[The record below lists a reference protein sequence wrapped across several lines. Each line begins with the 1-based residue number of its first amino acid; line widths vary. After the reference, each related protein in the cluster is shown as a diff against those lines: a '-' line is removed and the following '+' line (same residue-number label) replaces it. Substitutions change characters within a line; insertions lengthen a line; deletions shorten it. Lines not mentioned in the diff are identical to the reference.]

1 MNDTTKPLQP
11 HESTLTVESG
21 SGNYKGDLYLW
32 AGDDTEIGMVS
43 SAAPGGAERWAK
55 FFQAAP
61 AMARALL
68 KTGGVGQRAIQ
79 SPDEWHTHHCL
90 EVREGDGI
98 DECTQDC
105 VETRAA
111 LAAAGVPL
119 K

>member
-1 MNDTTKPLQP
+1 MSSTARPLQP

-68 KTGGVGQRAIQ
+68 ATGTMYEGRPWRPTG
-79 SPDEWHTHHCL
+79 WHTYHCD
-90 EVREGDGI
+90 EMRRK
-98 DECTQDC
+98 ECTPDC
-105 VETRAA
+105 ADTRAA
-111 LAAAGVPL
+111 LTAAGVPL